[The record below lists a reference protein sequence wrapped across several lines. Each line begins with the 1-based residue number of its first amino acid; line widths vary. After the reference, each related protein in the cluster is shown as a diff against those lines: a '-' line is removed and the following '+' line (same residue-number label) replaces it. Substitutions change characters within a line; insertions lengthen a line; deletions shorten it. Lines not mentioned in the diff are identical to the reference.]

1 MGGRSTSGFDPNEA
15 EKAELREQI
24 NRLNG
29 QLCKME
35 QQLDMEK
42 AARCVAESKVEDLSH
57 TKEIMAA
64 KLEMVY
70 LIFGRD
76 AK

>member
-1 MGGRSTSGFDPNEA
+1 MEGRSASDFNSSDA

-24 NRLNG
+24 NRLNS
-29 QLCKME
+29 QLCKMK

-76 AK
+76 VK

>member
-1 MGGRSTSGFDPNEA
+1 MAENTNVEIDHEA
-15 EKAELREQI
+15 RENHLLERI
-24 NRLNG
+24 DHLNSDK
-29 QLCKME
+29 LKLT

-76 AK
+76 MK

>member
-1 MGGRSTSGFDPNEA
+1 MAESGNLQTCCEDA
-15 EKAELREQI
+15 EKRELREHI
-24 NRLNG
+24 NRLNS

-35 QQLDMEK
+35 QELSMAK
-42 AARCVAESKVEDLSH
+42 AAQDVAESQVEDLTR

-70 LIFGRD
+70 LIFGRGG
-76 AK
+76 

>member
-1 MGGRSTSGFDPNEA
+1 MMAENTNVEIDHEA
-15 EKAELREQI
+15 RENQLLERINLLNSEKLKLA
-24 NRLNG
+24 
-29 QLCKME
+29 

-70 LIFGRD
+70 LIFGRG

>member
-1 MGGRSTSGFDPNEA
+1 MAESGDVYIDHEV
-15 EKAELREQI
+15 REQELLKRI
-24 NRLNG
+24 ELLNHEKFELA
-29 QLCKME
+29 QKLSMA
-35 QQLDMEK
+35 K
-42 AARCVAESKVEDLSH
+42 AARDVAESQVEDLQH